1 MGSPA
6 KARAKAEKKAQKAAL
21 KAAKK
26 QAKQAA
32 AIGQPAASAKKSEPD
47 ISLEQVR
54 INRWRLWAAIAGVVI
69 ALIGLGLRIYS
80 FLVDSAR
87 Q

>member
-32 AIGQPAASAKKSEPD
+32 AVGQPAASAKSEPD